1 MKLCS
6 SPNCENKIKNSYTFC
21 YECNKDNHSICSDTI
36 YSPDGAYTP
45 LQGYKKESIP
55 KTLRNCLWINYYADA
70 RTGKCQCCKRE
81 NISIDNYHVG
91 HIIAECNH
99 GTTTLDN
106 LIPLCMLCNTSIQ
119 KQNVNDFIKK
129 YNIHFGL

>member
-1 MKLCS
+1 MLMQGQ
-6 SPNCENKIKNSYTFC
+6 KNV
-21 YECNKDNHSICSDTI
+21 NVVNGRI
-36 YSPDGAYTP
+36 Y
-45 LQGYKKESIP
+45 
-55 KTLRNCLWINYYADA
+55 
-70 RTGKCQCCKRE
+70 
-81 NISIDNYHVG
+81 VG

-119 KQNVNDFIKK
+119 KQNVKDFIKK